1 MPCSFVVADVL
12 HWAVPTHLVLAVMQ
26 YGYAGQHGPDALP
39 PLVTVTWGWVASL
52 DAMVQSLSLQARVA
66 RAVPPPVSFHACLPR
81 WRRGGGG
88 VVPVGS

>member
-1 MPCSFVVADVL
+1 MADVL

-66 RAVPPPVSFHACLPR
+66 RAVSPPRLVSRLPAPVAAGGG
-81 WRRGGGG
+81 RRGSSGQLT
-88 VVPVGS
+88 